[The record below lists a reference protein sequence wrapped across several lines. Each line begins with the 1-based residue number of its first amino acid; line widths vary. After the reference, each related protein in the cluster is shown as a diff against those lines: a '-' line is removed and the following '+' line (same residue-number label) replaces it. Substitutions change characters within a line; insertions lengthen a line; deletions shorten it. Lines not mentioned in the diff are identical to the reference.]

1 MQGHQPRPRRCRRP
15 KVTIG
20 IGSAGW
26 VAVPAIGATAAARV
40 TAAMAGAP
48 ARSTLVAGGEAAA
61 AMVAAVVV
69 VVAVAA
75 VHTGMRAAVGMAAH
89 GTTPARGRI
98 GATVLETADRR
109 HSRIVG
115 VARCGK
121 WQA

>member
-1 MQGHQPRPRRCRRP
+1 M
-15 KVTIG
+15 
-20 IGSAGW
+20 
-26 VAVPAIGATAAARV
+26 
-40 TAAMAGAP
+40 
-48 ARSTLVAGGEAAA
+48 A

-89 GTTPARGRI
+89 GTTPAMGRI
-98 GATVLETADRR
+98 GATAIETADRR

-121 WQA
+121 WQAYLQLLPLFPLTAWATAGVAIIVTIALSSYSSRWRW